1 MIVPS
6 EIRMNILSYVT
17 MNNIKEIYK
26 KYPICNKYIM
36 NEMMKL
42 DICPMIIIGLERSRR
57 NELKKIQ
64 NNIGFCIYTLIP
76 NITWFIVN
84 QLEPNFA
91 SSYIRICFISHG
103 DLYLKSENEP
113 IITFVKQLC
122 DLGIKATYE
131 HQPSRIDVILI
142 HENINNIYMD
152 IVISDELSNYYIKDS
167 DSDKDYHHSL
177 THLINK

>member
-36 NEMMKL
+36 NEIIKL
-42 DICPMIIIGLERSRR
+42 D
-57 NELKKIQ
+57 
-64 NNIGFCIYTLIP
+64 
-76 NITWFIVN
+76 
-84 QLEPNFA
+84 
-91 SSYIRICFISHG
+91 ICFISHG
-103 DLYLKSENEP
+103 YLYLKSENEP